1 MFEQTLFGNTKE
13 ILAILGRSGL
23 LSDAYLAGGTG
34 AALQIGHRISIDLD
48 FFIQKEFDNRTL
60 ADKLEQINNFK
71 LEKIKWGT
79 VIGKFESISFSIFTY
94 NYPVLFPFKPF
105 CGLNLLDV
113 REIGIMKI
121 EAIATR
127 GIKRDFVDLYF
138 ICKKI
143 IELRDILSL
152 YTRKYGK
159 LEGKMIH
166 IIKSLTYFMDAEKEK
181 MPKMFVPVDWEDVKK
196 FFEQE
201 IGKIGREFL
210 NI

>member
-1 MFEQTLFGNTKE
+1 MFEQALFGNTKE

-23 LSDAYLAGGTG
+23 LSNAYLAGGTG
-34 AALQIGHRISIDLD
+34 VALQIGHRISVDLD
-48 FFIQKEFDNRTL
+48 FFTQEEFNSEIL
-60 ADKLEQINNFK
+60 ARQLFHINGFK
-71 LEKIKWGT
+71 LDKIKWGT

-105 CGLNLLDV
+105 CGLNVLDI

-121 EAIATR
+121 EAIVTR
-127 GIKRDFVDLYF
+127 GVKRDFVDLYF

-143 IELRDILSL
+143 IELRDVLSL
-152 YTRKYGK
+152 YTRKYGE
-159 LEGKMIH
+159 LGGKMVH
-166 IIKSLTYFMDAEKEK
+166 IIKSLTYFVDAEEEE
-181 MPKMFVPVDWEDVKK
+181 MPMMLVPMDWGEIKS